1 MSKWLGRGQRTAALV
16 ALAALVPALVT
27 MLSPLGLMFRLS
39 LTVPEGA
46 GAFANYREVWEAG
59 LFGRYL
65 WNSAVVGGAVVAG
78 NVLFAAMA
86 GHALARGRFRLRG
99 AVFAA
104 VLVTLM
110 VPRQISMI
118 PLYLLVARLGWIDTY
133 AALIVPFLVDAF
145 NVFLMRQAF
154 MGVPVE
160 LEEAARVDGASD
172 LRIFA
177 SVSLPLVKPALA
189 VLAIN
194 TFLGNWNSFLYP
206 LVLTNSD
213 EMRTLPVGLALISQ
227 GEHSVDWGHLMAGSS
242 IAALPV
248 IVVFLIFQ
256 RQILRGVMAG
266 AGR

>member
-1 MSKWLGRGQRTAALV
+1 VSRRL
-16 ALAALVPALVT
+16 ALALGLAVLLLALAT
-27 MLSPLGLMFRLS
+27 MLSPLLTMFRLS
-39 LTVPEGA
+39 LAA
-46 GAFANYREVWEAG
+46 GPDPLANYHEVWESG
-59 LFGRYL
+59 RFGRYL
-65 WNSAVVGGAVVAG
+65 WNSAIVAAVVVAG
-78 NVLFAAMA
+78 NLAFASLA
-86 GHALARGRFRLRG
+86 GHALARSRFRGRG
-99 AVFAA
+99 LVFAA

-110 VPRQISMI
+110 VPRQVSMI

-145 NVFLMRQAF
+145 NVFLLRQAF
-154 MGVPVE
+154 LTVPAE
-160 LEEAARVDGASD
+160 LEDAARVDGASD

-177 SVSLPLVKPALA
+177 SISLPLVKPALA

-194 TFLGNWNSFLYP
+194 TFLASWNSFLYP

-248 IVVFLIFQ
+248 ILVFLLFQ
-256 RQILRGVMAG
+256 RQIVRGIMAG

>member
-1 MSKWLGRGQRTAALV
+1 VSRRLTLALGLAVLAS
-16 ALAALVPALVT
+16 ALAT
-27 MLSPLGLMFRLS
+27 MLSPLLVMFRLS
-39 LTVPEGA
+39 LAGGPEP
-46 GAFANYREVWEAG
+46 FANYREVWESG
-59 LFGRYL
+59 QFGRYL
-65 WNSAVVGGAVVAG
+65 WNSALVAAAVVAG
-78 NVLFAAMA
+78 NLVFAALA
-86 GHALARGRFRLRG
+86 GHALARGRFRGRG
-99 AVFAA
+99 LVFAA

-110 VPRQISMI
+110 VPRQVSMI

-133 AALIVPFLVDAF
+133 VALIVPFLVDAF
-145 NVFLMRQAF
+145 NVFLLRQAF
-154 MGVPVE
+154 LTVPAE
-160 LEEAARVDGASD
+160 LEDAARVDGASD

-177 SVSLPLVKPALA
+177 SISLPLVKPALA

-194 TFLGNWNSFLYP
+194 TFLASWNSFLYP

-248 IVVFLIFQ
+248 ILVFLLFQ
-256 RQILRGVMAG
+256 RQIVRGIMAG

>member
-1 MSKWLGRGQRTAALV
+1 MNRRSSFLT
-16 ALAALVPALVT
+16 LAVLVPALLT
-27 MLSPLGLMFRLS
+27 MLYPLALMFRLS
-39 LTVPEGA
+39 LA
-46 GAFANYREVWEAG
+46 GGERGVFTHYLSVWQDG
-59 LFGRYL
+59 MFGRFVF
-65 WNSAVVGGAVVAG
+65 NSFVVAAAVVAG
-78 NVLFAAMA
+78 NLIFAAMA
-86 GHALARGRFRLRG
+86 GHALARARFRGRG
-99 AVFAA
+99 FVMGA

-118 PLYLLVARLGWIDTY
+118 PLYLLVSRLGWIDTY

-154 MGVPVE
+154 LSVPVE
-160 LEEAARVDGASD
+160 LEEAARVDGAGD

-194 TFLGNWNSFLYP
+194 TFLANWNSFLYP
-206 LVLTNSD
+206 LVLTSS
-213 EMRTLPVGLALISQ
+213 EGMRTLPVGLALISQ

-248 IVVFLIFQ
+248 LAVFLIFQ
-256 RQILRGVMAG
+256 RQIVRGIMAG

>member
-1 MSKWLGRGQRTAALV
+1 
-16 ALAALVPALVT
+16 
-27 MLSPLGLMFRLS
+27 MFRLS
-39 LTVPEGA
+39 LVGSAPGDP
-46 GAFANYREVWEAG
+46 FANYREVWESG
-59 LFGRYL
+59 RFGRYL
-65 WNSAVVGGAVVAG
+65 WNSAVVAAAVVAG
-78 NVLFAAMA
+78 NLIFAAMA
-86 GHALARGRFRLRG
+86 GHALARGRFRGRNL
-99 AVFAA
+99 VFAA
-104 VLVTLM
+104 ALATLM

-145 NVFLMRQAF
+145 NVFLLRQAF
-154 MGVPVE
+154 LAVPAE
-160 LEEAARVDGASD
+160 LEDAARVDGASD

-177 SVSLPLVKPALA
+177 TISLPLVKPALA

-194 TFLGNWNSFLYP
+194 TFLASWNSFLYP

-248 IVVFLIFQ
+248 ILVFLVFQ
-256 RQILRGVMAG
+256 RQIVRGIMAG

>member
-1 MSKWLGRGQRTAALV
+1 MSGGAGVKRGATLLC
-16 ALAALVPALVT
+16 LAVLLPALLT
-27 MLSPLGLMFRLS
+27 TLFPLVLMFRLS
-39 LTVPEGA
+39 LQVPAGA
-46 GAFANYREVWEAG
+46 GLLANYREVWEAG

-65 WNSAVVGGAVVAG
+65 WNSAFTAAAVVAG
-78 NVLFAAMA
+78 NVVFAAMA
-86 GHALARGRFRLRG
+86 GYALARGRFRLRG
-99 AVFAA
+99 PLFAA
-104 VLVTLM
+104 TLVTLM
-110 VPRQISMI
+110 VPRQMSMI
-118 PLYLLVARLGWIDTY
+118 PLYLLVARMGWIDTY

-154 MGVPVE
+154 LTLPAE
-160 LEEAARVDGASD
+160 LEEAARVDGASE
-172 LRIFA
+172 LRIFTTIL
-177 SVSLPLVKPALA
+177 LPLVKPTLA

-213 EMRTLPVGLALISQ
+213 AMRTLPVGLALISQ

-248 IVVFLIFQ
+248 ILVFLVFQ

>member
-1 MSKWLGRGQRTAALV
+1 MSRERGGGWPGTIVVTAVLLP
-16 ALAALVPALVT
+16 ALAT
-27 MLSPLGLMFRLS
+27 MLSPLILMFRLS
-39 LTVPEGA
+39 LNAPPGEGA
-46 GAFANYREVWEAG
+46 LANYREVWEMG
-59 LFGRYL
+59 SFGRYL
-65 WNSAVVGGAVVAG
+65 WNSALVATVVVAG
-78 NVLFAAMA
+78 NIVLAAMA
-86 GHALARGRFRLRG
+86 GHALARGRFRGRG
-99 AVFAA
+99 LVFGA

-110 VPRQISMI
+110 VPRQMSMI

-154 MGVPVE
+154 LSLPVE
-160 LEEAARVDGASD
+160 LEDAARVDGASD

-177 SVSLPLVKPALA
+177 TISLPLVKPALA

-194 TFLGNWNSFLYP
+194 TFLANWNSFLYP
-206 LVLTNSD
+206 LVLTNTD
-213 EMRTLPVGLALISQ
+213 NMRTLPVGLALISQ

-248 IVVFLIFQ
+248 ILVFLVFQ
-256 RQILRGVMAG
+256 RQIVRGIMAG